1 MAAAL
6 TLILS
11 MLALGHLC
19 ARLRALPDAAP
30 EVLNRFVITVSL
42 PAMVLRLVPKLH
54 FETSLLAVVAVP
66 WLLAA
71 VFSVLVN
78 AVSKAL
84 RLSRGVT
91 GALLLCVPLGNTSFL
106 GFPMVAALLGPDA
119 VRFAVLYDQLGSFLL
134 LSTYGLFVVARYS
147 GEAEPSVRTILL
159 RILKFPPFVALL
171 VAFLPLPRPAVL
183 ESVLE
188 RVGDTLVP
196 LAMFAVGLKL
206 SLRPPKETGP
216 LLFGLG
222 SKLLLSPLLAFT
234 FLSLVGASH
243 EALRVAV
250 FEAGMPSMITAGA
263 LSILAGLAPEL
274 AAALVGY
281 GVLLA
286 LVTLPVLARLLG

>member
-1 MAAAL
+1 
-6 TLILS
+6 

-19 ARLRALPDAAP
+19 ARLRALPDTAP

-42 PAMVLRLVPKLH
+42 PALVLRLIPKLH
-54 FETSLLAVVAVP
+54 LEPSLVAMVLVPWVLLGVFATLVLLLAR
-66 WLLAA
+66 
-71 VFSVLVN
+71 VF
-78 AVSKAL
+78 
-84 RLSRGVT
+84 RFSRGVT

-106 GFPMVAALLGPDA
+106 GFPMVSALLGPDF
-119 VRFAVLYDQLGSFLL
+119 VRYAVLYDQFGSFLI
-134 LSTYGLFVVARYS
+134 LSTYGLFIVARYS
-147 GEAEPSVRTILL
+147 GDAEPTARAMAL
-159 RILKFPPFVALL
+159 RVVKFPPFIALL
-171 VAFLPLPRPAVL
+171 VALIPFPHPRVL

-206 SLRPPKETGP
+206 SFRPPAERGA
-216 LLFGLG
+216 LIFGLG
-222 SKLLLSPLLAFT
+222 AKMLLSPLVAFA
-234 FLSLVGASH
+234 FVSLVGASPPVV
-243 EALRVAV
+243 RVAV

-286 LVTLPVLARLLG
+286 LVTLPVLARLL